1 MTDVRER
8 VVGGTSVKITQL
20 RTFIVDAGS
29 GNWVF
34 VKVYTDEGL
43 VGLGEGTITSKS
55 QTVAAAIMEHER
67 YLIGKDPRQ
76 IERLWQAMYRYPRWR
91 GGPVLNSA
99 ISAIE
104 IALWDILGKSLNV
117 PIYQLLGGAC
127 RDRIRMYAHV
137 SGRSPEEIAERSQK
151 LVEQGY
157 TALKTSPLVV
167 NDGVVRSNQGIREGV
182 AKVRAMREAVG
193 PDVDIL
199 LDAHGQFTPVM
210 ALDMA
215 ERLVELQPFFFE
227 EATQPEDVDGL
238 AWLSERVRI
247 PLATGERLFTKYG
260 FTQIVDRHLVNYIQ
274 PDIVHCGGILELKK
288 IAAMA
293 EAHSIDVAPHNPQSE
308 VSTMA
313 SIHLNA
319 CTPNAVIL
327 EHVHANPPWRYD
339 LFDTTYNVKDGYAE
353 LPTKPGLGLELNEAE
368 TAKHPYRA
376 DFRNMWVWEDGSV
389 ADA

>member
-1 MTDVRER
+1 VQ
-8 VVGGTSVKITQL
+8 ITHL
-20 RTFIVDAGS
+20 RTFIVDGGS
-29 GNWVF
+29 SNWVF

-43 VGLGEGTITSKS
+43 VGLGEGTIASKA
-55 QTVAAAIMEHER
+55 QTVASAIMEHER
-67 YLIGKDPRQ
+67 YLVGKDPRQ
-76 IERLWQAMYRYPRWR
+76 IERLWQAMYRYARWR

-104 IALWDILGKSLNV
+104 IALWDILGQSLGV

-127 RDRIRMYAHV
+127 RDRVRMYAHV
-137 SGRSPEEIAERSQK
+137 GGRSPEEIADRARA
-151 LVEQGY
+151 LVEAGY
-157 TALKTSPLVV
+157 TAMKTSPFVTH
-167 NDGVVRSNQGIREGV
+167 DGVVRANAGMREGL
-182 AKVRAMREAVG
+182 AKVHAMRGAVG
-193 PDVDIL
+193 EDVDLL

-210 ALDMA
+210 ALDFSQRVA
-215 ERLVELQPFFFE
+215 ELRPFFFE
-227 EATQPEDVDGL
+227 EPTQPEDVDGL
-238 AWLSERVRI
+238 AWLAERVRI

-260 FTQIVDRHLVNYIQ
+260 FAPIVDRHLVSYVQ

-327 EHVHANPPWRYD
+327 EHVHQSPAWRYD
-339 LFDTTYNVKDGYAE
+339 IFDGGYTVDHGCAA
-353 LPTKPGLGLELNEAE
+353 LPTRPGLGMTLNEAE
-368 TAKHPYRA
+368 AARHPYRP
-376 DFRNMWVWEDGSV
+376 DLRTMWTWDDGAV

>member
-1 MTDVRER
+1 M
-8 VVGGTSVKITQL
+8 KITSL
-20 RTFIVDAGS
+20 RTFVVDGGS
-29 GNWVF
+29 SNWVF

-43 VGLGEGTITSKS
+43 VGLGEGTIASKAL
-55 QTVAAAIMEHER
+55 TMAAAIMEHER
-67 YLIGKDPRQ
+67 YLVGKDPRQ
-76 IERLWQAMYRYPRWR
+76 IERLWQAMYRYARWR

-104 IALWDILGKSLNV
+104 IALWDILGQSLGV
-117 PIYQLLGGAC
+117 PIFQLLGGAC

-137 SGRSPEEIAERSQK
+137 GGRTPEELASRGRA
-151 LVEQGY
+151 LVDAGY
-157 TALKTSPLVV
+157 TAMKTGALVIY
-167 NDGVVRSNQGIREGV
+167 DGVVRPNPGIREGV
-182 AKVRAMREAVG
+182 AKIRALREAVG
-193 PDVDIL
+193 DDVDIL

-210 ALDMA
+210 ALDVA
-215 ERLVELQPFFFE
+215 ERLAELRPFFLE
-227 EATQPEDVDGL
+227 EATQPEDIDGL
-238 AWLSERVRI
+238 AWLAERVRI

-260 FTQIVDRHLVNYIQ
+260 FTQIVDRHLVNYVQ

-327 EHVHANPPWRYD
+327 EHVHQSPPWRYD
-339 LFDTTYNVKDGYAE
+339 LFGGPGYTVTSGFAN
-353 LPTKPGLGLELNEAE
+353 LPTKPGLGLELNEDVA
-368 TAKHPYRA
+368 ARHPYRA
-376 DFRNMWVWEDGSV
+376 DLREMWVWDDGSV

>member
-1 MTDVRER
+1 M
-8 VVGGTSVKITQL
+8 KITQL

-368 TAKHPYRA
+368 AAKHPYRA

>member
-1 MTDVRER
+1 M
-8 VVGGTSVKITQL
+8 KITGL
-20 RTFIVDAGS
+20 RTFVVDGGA

-34 VKVYTDEGL
+34 VKVHTDEGL
-43 VGLGEGTITSKS
+43 VGLGEGTITSKALA
-55 QTVAAAIMEHER
+55 VEAAILEHER
-67 YLIGKDPRQ
+67 FLVGKDPRQ

-127 RDRIRMYAHV
+127 RDRVRMYAHV
-137 SGRSPEEIAERSQK
+137 GGRSPEEIADNSRK
-151 LVEQGY
+151 LVEAGY

-167 NDGVVRSNQGIREGV
+167 RDGVVRSNQGIREGV
-182 AKVRAMREAVG
+182 AKIQAVREAVG

-215 ERLVELQPFFFE
+215 ERLAELHPFFFE
-227 EATQPEDVDGL
+227 EATQPEDIDGL

-260 FTQIVDRHLVNYIQ
+260 FTSIIDRHLVNYIQ

-293 EAHSIDVAPHNPQSE
+293 EAHSIDVAPHNPQAE

-327 EHVHANPPWRYD
+327 EHVHQNPPWRYD
-339 LFDTTYNVKDGYAE
+339 IFDGEYNVKNGYCD
-353 LPTKPGLGLELNEAE
+353 LPTKPGLGLDLNEAE
-368 TAKHPYRA
+368 AAKHPYHA
-376 DFRNMWVWEDGSV
+376 DFRSMWVWDDGSV

>member
-1 MTDVRER
+1 M
-8 VVGGTSVKITQL
+8 KITQL
-20 RTFIVDAGS
+20 RTFIVDGGS
-29 GNWVF
+29 SNWVF
-34 VKVYTDEGL
+34 VKVYTDEGI
-43 VGLGEGTITSKS
+43 VGLGEGTIASKA

-67 YLIGKDPRQ
+67 YLVGKDPRQ
-76 IERLWQAMYRYPRWR
+76 IERLWQAMYRYARWR

-104 IALWDILGKSLNV
+104 IALWDVLGKALGV

-127 RDRIRMYAHV
+127 RDRVRMYAHLR
-137 SGRSPEEIAERSQK
+137 GRSPEEAADHGHR
-151 LVEQGY
+151 LVAAGY
-157 TALKTSPLVV
+157 TAVKMGAFVAE
-167 NDGVVRSNQGIREGV
+167 DGVVRPNSGIREGV
-182 AKVRAMREAVG
+182 AKIRAVREAVG
-193 PDVDIL
+193 PDVDVL
-199 LDAHGQFTPVM
+199 LDAHGQLTLVM
-210 ALDMA
+210 ALDLA
-215 ERLVELQPFFFE
+215 ERVAELRPFFLE

-238 AWLSERVRI
+238 AWLAERVRV

-260 FTQIVDRHLVNYIQ
+260 FAPIVDRHLVSYVQ

-327 EHVHANPPWRYD
+327 EHVHQSPPWRYEI
-339 LFDTTYNVKDGYAE
+339 FEGGYTVKDGYAE

-368 TAKHPYRA
+368 AAKHPYRP
-376 DFRNMWVWEDGSV
+376 DLRPMWVWEDGSV
-389 ADA
+389 ADW

>member
-1 MTDVRER
+1 MKM
-8 VVGGTSVKITQL
+8 KITQL
-20 RTFIVDAGS
+20 RTFIVDGGS
-29 GNWVF
+29 SNWVF

-43 VGLGEGTITSKS
+43 VGLGEGTIASKA
-55 QTVAAAIMEHER
+55 QTMAAAIMENER

-193 PDVDIL
+193 DDVDIL

-210 ALDMA
+210 ALDVA
-215 ERLVELQPFFFE
+215 ERLAELRPFFLE
-227 EATQPEDVDGL
+227 EATQPEDIDGL
-238 AWLSERVRI
+238 AWLAERVRI

-260 FTQIVDRHLVNYIQ
+260 FTQIVDRHLVNYVQ

-368 TAKHPYRA
+368 AAKHPYRA

>member
-1 MTDVRER
+1 
-8 VVGGTSVKITQL
+8 VKITQL

-368 TAKHPYRA
+368 AAKHPYRA

>member
-1 MTDVRER
+1 M
-8 VVGGTSVKITQL
+8 KITGL
-20 RTFIVDAGS
+20 RTFVVDGGA

-43 VGLGEGTITSKS
+43 VGLGEGTITSKALA
-55 QTVAAAIMEHER
+55 VEAAILEHER
-67 YLIGKDPRQ
+67 YLVGKDPRQ

-91 GGPVLNSA
+91 GGPILNSA

-127 RDRIRMYAHV
+127 RDQVRMYAHV
-137 SGRSPEEIAERSQK
+137 GGRSPEEIADNSRK
-151 LVEQGY
+151 LVEGGY

-167 NDGVVRSNQGIREGV
+167 RDGVVRSNQGIREGV
-182 AKVRAMREAVG
+182 AKIRAVREAVG

-215 ERLVELQPFFFE
+215 ERLAELHPFFFE
-227 EATQPEDVDGL
+227 EATQPEDIDGL

-260 FTQIVDRHLVNYIQ
+260 FTSIIDRHLVNYIQ

-293 EAHSIDVAPHNPQSE
+293 EAHSIDVAPHNPQAE

-327 EHVHANPPWRYD
+327 EHVHQNPPWRYD
-339 LFDTTYNVKDGYAE
+339 IFDGKYNVANGYCE

-368 TAKHPYRA
+368 AAKHPYHA
-376 DFRNMWVWEDGSV
+376 DFRSMWVWDDGSV